1 MFSLLSALPPF
12 VVRFLLAFGF
22 GCFFAALL

>member
-1 MFSLLSALPPF
+1 MFSLLNALPPF
-12 VVRFLLAFGF
+12 LVRLLLAFGF

>member
-1 MFSLLSALPPF
+1 MLPLISSLPPF

-22 GCFFAALL
+22 GCMFAALL